1 MTQTSELVI
10 RHASLADSG
19 LLAELGARTF
29 AETFASDNTPA
40 DMAAYLASSFSEG
53 RQAAELAE
61 PESLFLIAEIGEI
74 AAGYAKLGVGRTPD
88 SVTGD
93 QPIELV
99 RLYVAR
105 EWLGRGI
112 GAALMQ
118 TCINE
123 ASHKGYHTIWLG
135 VWERNQRARAFYRQW
150 DFHEVGKHVFQL
162 GNDAQTDILM
172 QRFLN

>member
-1 MTQTSELVI
+1 MKELSELLI
-10 RHASLADSG
+10 RHASHTDAT

-29 AETFASDNTPA
+29 AETFAADNSPE
-40 DMAAYLASSFSEG
+40 DMAAYLALYFH
-53 RQAAELAE
+53 RDRLAAELAE
-61 PESLFLIAEIGEI
+61 PHTLFLIAEVDEV
-74 AAGYAKLGVGRTPD
+74 AAGYAKLGLGVAPD

-93 QPIELV
+93 HPIELV

-123 ASHKGYHTIWLG
+123 ATQNGYHTIWLG
-135 VWERNQRARAFYRQW
+135 VWEHNQRARAFYRQW

>member
-1 MTQTSELVI
+1 MKQTSELLI
-10 RHASLADSG
+10 RHASATDAA
-19 LLAELGARTF
+19 LLANLGARTF
-29 AETFASDNTPA
+29 AETFAADNTPEN
-40 DMAAYLASSFSEG
+40 MAAYLASSFHRD

-61 PESLFLIAEIGEI
+61 PRSLFLIAELDDI
-74 AAGYAKLGVGRTPD
+74 AAGYAKLGSGATPD
-88 SVTGD
+88 CITGD
-93 QPIELV
+93 RPIELV

-118 TCINE
+118 TCITE
-123 ASHKGYHTIWLG
+123 ATQKGYHTIWLG
-135 VWERNQRARAFYRQW
+135 VWEHNQRARTFYRQW